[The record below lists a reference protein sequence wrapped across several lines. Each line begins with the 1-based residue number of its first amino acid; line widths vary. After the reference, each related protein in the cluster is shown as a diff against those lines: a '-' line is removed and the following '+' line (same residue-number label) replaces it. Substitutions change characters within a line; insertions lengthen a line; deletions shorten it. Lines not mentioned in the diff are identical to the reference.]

1 MNLKH
6 ANKNVRVAV
15 RVDERNKK
23 LERGVKESIN
33 FEHKMTKIEKLKK
46 ITGKKMKRMSA
57 KEVHI

>member
-46 ITGKKMKRMSA
+46 IIEKKMKRMSA